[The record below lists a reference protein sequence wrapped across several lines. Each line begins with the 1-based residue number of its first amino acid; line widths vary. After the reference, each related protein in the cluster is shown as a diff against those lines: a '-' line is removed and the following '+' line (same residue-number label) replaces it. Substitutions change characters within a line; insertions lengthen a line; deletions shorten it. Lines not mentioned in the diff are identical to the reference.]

1 MTIFI
6 QKSRNKNALTGGH
19 PCEARWANCLSPS
32 CDPART
38 AWPRFVQITN
48 RQQGPSNRN
57 AAGTNRIW
65 STVRRNGMNCALQTK
80 LDATKIAMEKD
91 SELIPPTFPLLF
103 SNLPGDLGEPAAAA
117 AAGRESSLL
126 PTENARE
133 ETGEKWLWWPS
144 EESQGFHRF
153 LYAHPS
159 RVAEN

>member
-6 QKSRNKNALTGGH
+6 QKSGNKNALTGGH

-117 AAGRESSLL
+117 AAGRECFPRRTHERKQGRSGCGGQVRR
-126 PTENARE
+126 AKGF
-133 ETGEKWLWWPS
+133 TGFYTRIPLGWQKI
-144 EESQGFHRF
+144 
-153 LYAHPS
+153 
-159 RVAEN
+159 N